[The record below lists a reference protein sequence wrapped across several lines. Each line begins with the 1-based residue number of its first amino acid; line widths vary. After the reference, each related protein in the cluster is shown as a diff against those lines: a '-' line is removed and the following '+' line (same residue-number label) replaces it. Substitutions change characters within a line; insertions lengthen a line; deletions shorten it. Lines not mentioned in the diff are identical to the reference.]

1 MNVAVLEVKNVSFR
15 YGNGPWILKDVS
27 MEVEQGERV
36 VILGPSG
43 YGKST
48 LAKIIA
54 GYLEPLS
61 GKVLWNNHDLPQN
74 CFCPI
79 QLIYQHPE
87 KALNPRWKMK
97 KSLFEAGEPSE
108 EVLRQIGIQEKWY
121 DRWPNELSGG
131 ELQRFCVARVL
142 KPETRLLIADEMTT
156 MLDALNQAHIWN
168 FILEYAEKHG
178 MSIIAITHNKFL
190 AEKLATRIISI
201 PDINHIE
208 ANQDDF

>member
-1 MNVAVLEVKNVSFR
+1 MAVLEVKNVSFR

-208 ANQDDF
+208 SNQDDL

>member
-1 MNVAVLEVKNVSFR
+1 MAVLEVKNVSFR

-54 GYLEPLS
+54 GYLDPLS
-61 GKVLWNNHDLPQN
+61 GKVLWNNHTLPQN

-97 KSLFEAGEPSE
+97 KSLFEAGEPSK
-108 EVLRQIGIQEKWY
+108 EVLSQVGIQEKWY

-156 MLDALNQAHIWN
+156 MLDALNQAHIWK

-208 ANQDDF
+208 ANQDDL

>member
-1 MNVAVLEVKNVSFR
+1 MAVLEVKNVSFR

-108 EVLRQIGIQEKWY
+108 EVLSQVGIKEKWY

-190 AEKLATRIISI
+190 AEKIATRIIRI

-208 ANQDDF
+208 ANQDDL

>member
-1 MNVAVLEVKNVSFR
+1 MAVLEVKNVSFR

-54 GYLEPLS
+54 GYLKPLS

-208 ANQDDF
+208 ANQDDL

>member
-1 MNVAVLEVKNVSFR
+1 MAVLEVKNVSFR

-178 MSIIAITHNKFL
+178 MSIIAITLNQFL
-190 AEKLATRIISI
+190 PEKLATRIISI

-208 ANQDDF
+208 ANQDDL

>member
-1 MNVAVLEVKNVSFR
+1 MTVLEVKNVSFR

-54 GYLEPLS
+54 GYLDPLS

-97 KSLFEAGEPSE
+97 KSLFEAGEPSK
-108 EVLRQIGIQEKWY
+108 EVLSQVGIQEKWY

-208 ANQDDF
+208 ANQDDL

>member
-1 MNVAVLEVKNVSFR
+1 MAVLEVKNVSFR

-97 KSLFEAGEPSE
+97 KSLFEAGEPSK

-208 ANQDDF
+208 ANQDDL

>member
-1 MNVAVLEVKNVSFR
+1 MAVLEVKNVSFR

-108 EVLRQIGIQEKWY
+108 EVLRQVGIQEKWY

-178 MSIIAITHNKFL
+178 MSIIAVTHNKFL
-190 AEKLATRIISI
+190 AEKIATRIISI

-208 ANQDDF
+208 ANQDDL

>member
-1 MNVAVLEVKNVSFR
+1 MAVLEVKNVSFR
-15 YGNGPWILKDVS
+15 YGNGSWILKDVS

-97 KSLFEAGEPSE
+97 KSLFEAGKPSE

-208 ANQDDF
+208 ANQDDL

>member
-201 PDINHIE
+201 PDINNIE
-208 ANQDDF
+208 ANQDDL

>member
-1 MNVAVLEVKNVSFR
+1 MAVLEVKNVSFR

-54 GYLEPLS
+54 GYLDPLS
-61 GKVLWNNHDLPQN
+61 GKVLWNNHTLPQN

-97 KSLFEAGEPSE
+97 KSLFEAGEPSK
-108 EVLRQIGIQEKWY
+108 EVLSQDGIQEKWY

-208 ANQDDF
+208 ANQDDL

>member
-1 MNVAVLEVKNVSFR
+1 MAVLEVKNVSFR

-61 GKVLWNNHDLPQN
+61 GKVLWNNHDLPQH
-74 CFCPI
+74 CFCHI

-208 ANQDDF
+208 ANQDDL

>member
-1 MNVAVLEVKNVSFR
+1 MAVLEVKNVSFQ

-208 ANQDDF
+208 ANQDDL

>member
-1 MNVAVLEVKNVSFR
+1 
-15 YGNGPWILKDVS
+15 
-27 MEVEQGERV
+27 
-36 VILGPSG
+36 
-43 YGKST
+43 
-48 LAKIIA
+48 
-54 GYLEPLS
+54 
-61 GKVLWNNHDLPQN
+61 
-74 CFCPI
+74 
-79 QLIYQHPE
+79 
-87 KALNPRWKMK
+87 MK

-201 PDINHIE
+201 PDINNIE
-208 ANQDDF
+208 ANQDDL

>member
-54 GYLEPLS
+54 GYLDPLS
-61 GKVLWNNHDLPQN
+61 GKVLWNNHTLPQN

-108 EVLRQIGIQEKWY
+108 EVLSQVGIQEKWY

-208 ANQDDF
+208 ANQDDL

>member
-1 MNVAVLEVKNVSFR
+1 MAVLEVKNVSFR

-61 GKVLWNNHDLPQN
+61 GKVLWNNQDLPQN

-108 EVLRQIGIQEKWY
+108 EVLSQVGIKEKWY

-168 FILEYAEKHG
+168 FILEYAEKHS

-190 AEKLATRIISI
+190 AEKLATRIIRI

-208 ANQDDF
+208 ANQDDL

>member
-1 MNVAVLEVKNVSFR
+1 MAVLEVKNVSFR

-79 QLIYQHPE
+79 QLIHQHPE

-108 EVLRQIGIQEKWY
+108 EVLSQVGIKEKWY

-208 ANQDDF
+208 ANQDDL

>member
-1 MNVAVLEVKNVSFR
+1 MAVLEVKNVSFR

-87 KALNPRWKMK
+87 KALNPRLKMK

-208 ANQDDF
+208 ANQDDL

>member
-1 MNVAVLEVKNVSFR
+1 MAVLEVKNVSFR
-15 YGNGPWILKDVS
+15 YGNGPWILKNVS

-208 ANQDDF
+208 ANQDDL

>member
-208 ANQDDF
+208 ANQDDL

>member
-1 MNVAVLEVKNVSFR
+1 MAVLEVKSVSFR

-208 ANQDDF
+208 ANQDDL

>member
-1 MNVAVLEVKNVSFR
+1 MAVLEVKNVSFR

-201 PDINHIE
+201 PDINNIE
-208 ANQDDF
+208 ANQDD

>member
-1 MNVAVLEVKNVSFR
+1 MAVLEVKNVSFR

-36 VILGPSG
+36 VILGRSG

-108 EVLRQIGIQEKWY
+108 EVLSQVGIKEKWY

-190 AEKLATRIISI
+190 AEKIATRIIRI

-208 ANQDDF
+208 ANQDDL

>member
-97 KSLFEAGEPSE
+97 KSLFEAGEPGE
-108 EVLRQIGIQEKWY
+108 EVLRQVGIQEKWY

-142 KPETRLLIADEMTT
+142 KPETRILIADEMTT

-208 ANQDDF
+208 ANQDDL